1 MGERD
6 RTRARR
12 LRRFLLL
19 GAAVA
24 PAAFAACDGDTCERG
39 ICVDDSGMR
48 LIDRVCEAP
57 LPEGPACEVAGD
69 AARTTGVTDDSTG
82 FRLGEGAGSLSI
94 HLAALDA
101 ATRSTGTFS
110 IEVLAAA
117 SEQGTTPRL
126 ETTLTWGSCAQP
138 CPPDPFPYVVEVDDE
153 YQWVRVVADQAV
165 ASGTVPYDA
174 VLTLSGAGIDVADLR
189 SVSVY
194 DEYGCSIAGPVGS
207 RR

>member
-1 MGERD
+1 MDERD
-6 RTRARR
+6 RARARR

-19 GAAVA
+19 GAVIA
-24 PAAFAACDGDTCERG
+24 PAAVAACGADPCEG
-39 ICVDDSGMR
+39 GVCVDDSGMR
-48 LIDRVCEAP
+48 LIDRVCEDP
-57 LPEGPACEVAGD
+57 LAEGPACEVAGD
-69 AARTTGVTDDSTG
+69 AERATGVTDDSTG
-82 FRLGEGAGSLSI
+82 FRLGQGSGSLSI
-94 HLAALDA
+94 HLAALEA
-101 ATRSTGTFS
+101 ATRTTGTFS
-110 IEVLAAA
+110 VEVLVAAR
-117 SEQGTTPRL
+117 EQGTSPRL
-126 ETTLTWGSCAQP
+126 EANLTWGSCAQT